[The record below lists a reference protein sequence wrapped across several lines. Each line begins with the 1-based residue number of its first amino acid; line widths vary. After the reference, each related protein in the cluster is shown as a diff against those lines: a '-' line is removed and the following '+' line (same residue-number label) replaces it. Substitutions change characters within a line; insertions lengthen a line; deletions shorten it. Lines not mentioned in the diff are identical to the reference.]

1 MKWLIV
7 TIGIAFALVTT
18 SMAQT
23 YPDRPIRFISPYA
36 PGGGTD
42 ILARL
47 LGQKLNESVG
57 QPVVIENRP
66 GGGGILGTELV
77 AKSPPDGYTIL
88 LGSTGPLTVN
98 PSLHRTLPY
107 DTLRDFAPI
116 TLVSIVPSVLAVHP
130 SLPVKSVK
138 QLIAFAKAHPGEL
151 NFSSSGNGGSGHLAG
166 EMFNLMAGVKMIH
179 VPYRGTGPAVLGVV
193 SGEVP
198 LSFSNM
204 LSMLPHVKSGRLRG
218 LAVTSVQRSS
228 AAPDLPTI
236 SETGLPGYEAGPWYG
251 VLAPAGT
258 PKEIIARL
266 NAELVKILRRPDVHQ
281 KVSADGGEVVGSSP
295 GEFTAHIRAELTR
308 WAKIV
313 KQANIRAD

>member
-47 LGQKLNESVG
+47 LGQKLNESFG

-116 TLVSIVPSVLAVHP
+116 TLVSVVPSVLAVHP

-179 VPYRGTGPAVLGVV
+179 VPYRGTGPAVVGVV

-236 SETGLPGYEAGPWYG
+236 SEAGLPGYEAGPWYG
-251 VLAPAGT
+251 VLAPAGI

-281 KVSADGGEVVGSSP
+281 KVSADGGEVVGGSP
-295 GEFTAHIRAELTR
+295 EEFTAHIRAELTR

>member
-1 MKWLIV
+1 MKRLMV
-7 TIGIAFALVTT
+7 TIGIAFTVVTA

-23 YPDRPIRFISPYA
+23 YPNRPIRFISPYA

-47 LGQKLNESVG
+47 LGQKLNESFG

-151 NFSSSGNGGSGHLAG
+151 SFSSSGNGGSGHLAG
-166 EMFNLMAGVKMIH
+166 EMFNLMAGVKMVH
-179 VPYRGTGPAVLGVV
+179 VPYRGTGPAVVGVV

-218 LAVTSVQRSS
+218 LAVTSVKRS
-228 AAPDLPTI
+228 AAASDLPTV
-236 SETGLPGYEAGPWYG
+236 SEAGLPGYDAGPWYG
-251 VLAPAGT
+251 VLAPAAT
-258 PKEIIARL
+258 PKETIARL

-295 GEFTAHIRAELTR
+295 EQFAQHIKVELRR

-313 KQANIRAD
+313 KEANVRAD